1 VTAPEPQFAGL
12 RILIVHEWLY
22 TRAGAERCLEQLL
35 EVVPHAD
42 LLAGIVT
49 PEMRK
54 SYEPA
59 RRAMES
65 WVGRLPGART
75 HHRWF
80 LPLHAAAFSRF
91 DTSRYDLVISLSHAF
106 EKTIRKR
113 RGARHLCYC
122 FSPPRW
128 LYDLRDAHAS
138 RAPLHQRLALGA
150 MLEPLRAIDRAGAR
164 GVDRFASIS
173 KTVADRVRR
182 VYGRDSDVIYPP
194 VSVKSASG
202 AGPRGDFLLSLG
214 RLVSYKR
221 VDLAVAAAEQ
231 LGVRLVVAGDGPER
245 ARLRQMAGPHTEF
258 VGRISEEEAGR
269 LMSTCAAFVFCAEE
283 DFGIAPLEANAHGAP
298 VVGYS
303 RGALTETMQDG
314 VTGIMFQS
322 QTAGAVA
329 AAIRACLS
337 IPWDTERLRAN
348 AARYSPE
355 RFRSEM
361 LALLQDT
368 MARPTTP

>member
-1 VTAPEPQFAGL
+1 VSHPEPALAGL

-22 TRAGAERCLEQLL
+22 TRAGGERCLEELL
-35 EVVPHAD
+35 EIVPHAD

-49 PEMRK
+49 PEMRR

-80 LPLHAAAFSRF
+80 LPLHAVAFSRF
-91 DTSRYDLVISLSHAF
+91 DTRPYDLVISLSHAF

-128 LYDLRDAHAS
+128 LYDLRDEYAA
-138 RAPLHQRLALGA
+138 RAPLHQRMALGA

-164 GVDRFASIS
+164 GVDRFVSIS
-173 KTVADRVRR
+173 KTVAGRVKR
-182 VYGRDSDVIYPP
+182 VYGRESDVVYPP
-194 VSVKSASG
+194 VSVRPVPG
-202 AGPRGDFLLSLG
+202 AAQRGDFVLSLG
-214 RLVSYKR
+214 RLVPYKR
-221 VDLAVAAAEQ
+221 VDLAIGAAER

-245 ARLRQMAGPHTEF
+245 ARLQRLAGRHTEF
-258 VGRISEEEAGR
+258 VGQVTEEEAGR
-269 LMSTCAAFVFCAEE
+269 LLGSCAAFLFCGEE

-298 VVGYS
+298 VIAYA
-303 RGALTETMQDG
+303 RGALTETMRDG
-314 VTGIMFQS
+314 ETGVMFQS
-322 QTAGAVA
+322 QTAESVA
-329 AAIRACLS
+329 AAISTCLS
-337 IPWDTERLRAN
+337 TPWDAERLRAN
-348 AARYSPE
+348 ASRYSPE

-361 LALLQDT
+361 TALLHDT
-368 MARPTTP
+368 MTRPSPT